1 VAIGQLNA
9 GKASLEDVFLRLTS
23 EPSAPPWTVDD
34 RPRRRR
40 PEPGMSVTTTTRPA
54 PRPRRPRPVHQQVRA
69 QAGLELRL
77 LLRNGES
84 LLVSFGIPLG
94 VLVFAS
100 VVVPVS
106 LGDGEPLDAL
116 VPAILALSVM
126 STAFTAQAIQTGFQ
140 RKYAVLKRL
149 GATPLSRSA
158 FLASK
163 ALAVSAWWRCRPCW
177 CWPSGSLLGW
187 RVAGWTP
194 ACPAGRSGC
203 CSGTATFTALG
214 LLLAGALK
222 AELTLALAN
231 AIYLVLAAVGGLAL
245 RSDGEGTSDRMIAAA
260 TPCRST
266 GAAVHARRCRYPAT
280 TS

>member
-1 VAIGQLNA
+1 MTDARPTPA
-9 GKASLEDVFLRLTS
+9 T
-23 EPSAPPWTVDD
+23 PSAAP
-34 RPRRRR
+34 
-40 PEPGMSVTTTTRPA
+40 TR
-54 PRPRRPRPVHQQVRA
+54 QQVLA
-69 QAGLELRL
+69 QTGMELRL

-94 VLVFAS
+94 ILVFAS

-106 LGDGEPLDAL
+106 LGEGEPLDTL

-149 GATPLSRSA
+149 GATPLSRTSY
-158 FLASK
+158 LVSK
-163 ALAVSAWWRCRPCW
+163 ALAVSTIVVLQSIAVLAV
-177 CWPSGSLLGW
+177 GLLLGW
-187 RVAGWTP
+187 SWPVDAHPLLLVG
-194 ACPAGRSGC
+194 GLVL
-203 CSGTATFTALG
+203 GTAVFTALG

-245 RSDGEGTSDRMIAAA
+245 RAGDGIGTMVALA
-260 TPCRST
+260 TPSGALALLFGEALPMPFDDAGLAT
-266 GAAVHARRCRYPAT
+266 MATLVLLGWLLVGTVAAVRLFRWEP
-280 TS
+280 

>member
-1 VAIGQLNA
+1 MTASTDTPVA
-9 GKASLEDVFLRLTS
+9 
-23 EPSAPPWTVDD
+23 APV
-34 RPRRRR
+34 R
-40 PEPGMSVTTTTRPA
+40 
-54 PRPRRPRPVHQQVRA
+54 QQVMA
-69 QAGLELRL
+69 QTGMELRL

-94 VLVFAS
+94 ILVFAS
-100 VVVPVS
+100 RVVPVT
-106 LGDGEPLDAL
+106 LGEGRPLDTL

-149 GATPLSRSA
+149 GATPLSRTS

-163 ALAVSAWWRCRPCW
+163 VLAVSTIVAVQTVLVLAV
-177 CWPSGSLLGW
+177 GLALGW
-187 RVAGWTP
+187 RWP
-194 ACPAGRSGC
+194 ADASVSVLVGGLAL
-203 CSGTATFTALG
+203 GTAVFTSLG

-245 RSDGEGTSDRMIAAA
+245 RPEGADLVTQVAVATPSGALALLFGEALPVANDDVGLQVLAVMVLMGWLVLGAAA
-260 TPCRST
+260 
-266 GAAVHARRCRYPAT
+266 AVRLFRWEP
-280 TS
+280 

>member
-1 VAIGQLNA
+1 MA
-9 GKASLEDVFLRLTS
+9 
-23 EPSAPPWTVDD
+23 
-34 RPRRRR
+34 
-40 PEPGMSVTTTTRPA
+40 
-54 PRPRRPRPVHQQVRA
+54 QQVRA
-69 QAGLELRL
+69 QTAMELRL

-106 LGDGEPLDAL
+106 LGEGEPLDTL
-116 VPAILALSVM
+116 VPAVLALSVM

-149 GATPLSRSA
+149 GATPLSRTS

-163 ALAVSAWWRCRPCW
+163 VLAVGVVVAIQSVLVV
-177 CWPSGSLLGW
+177 GVGLLLGW
-187 RVAGWTP
+187 AWP
-194 ACPAGRSGC
+194 ADASGVLLVGGLLL
-203 CSGTATFTALG
+203 GTAVFTALG

-231 AIYLVLAAVGGLAL
+231 AIYLVLAAIGGLAL
-245 RSDGEGTSDRMIAAA
+245 APTGGVATQVAVA
-260 TPCRST
+260 TPS
-266 GAAVHARRCRYPAT
+266 GALALLLGEALPTPGDDVGVAILAGQVLLGWLVVGVLGAVRTFRWEG
-280 TS
+280 